1 MSKFRINLFIIVVSL
16 LFSIGTANGQSTEDF
31 ITSATSQA
39 HEVDE
44 TIRMQARKLGLGDV
58 HFTLGNTLFVVDDNS
73 AVPYV
78 LTERRDDGMNRIV
91 MSAQL
96 ILAFNYFSELSA
108 LNEENGNLWQNCEL
122 MYSKHVHL
130 AYWTMVQDSLAGHQ
144 STSLMSPNRY
154 AVEHGGYCAGLE
166 KHYPI
171 PKHLNSQIKESVTA
185 AIATIY
191 LHELAHLLYRDLP
204 ELSEWLDLSKP
215 IDMRILLQI
224 ECNSRREEMHADQF
238 AAKMLVDWGWVT
250 RAFDKTLWTT
260 LGSFRG
266 RGENN
271 SEIEQS
277 QSTLNSY
284 PRSLEFYGNVRASIE
299 AKGLVKGLTW
309 SQKYSDL
316 ISQITQL
323 QQQIVEQ
330 LPLTQI
336 PSSERLPCY

>member
-1 MSKFRINLFIIVVSL
+1 MSKFRINLLVFVVGL
-16 LFSIGTANGQSTEDF
+16 LISIGAADGQSKENF
-31 ITSATSQA
+31 IPSASSHA

-44 TIRMQARKLGLGDV
+44 TIRMQFRKLGIGDV
-58 HFTLGNTLFVVDDNS
+58 HYILSKTLFLVDDKT
-73 AVPYV
+73 ALPYV

-91 MSAQL
+91 MSTQL
-96 ILAFNYFSELSA
+96 IYAFNYFSELST
-108 LNEENGNLWQNCEL
+108 LSEENGNLWRNCEL

-130 AYWTMVQDSLAGHQ
+130 AYWTMVQDSLAGLQ
-144 STSLMSPNRY
+144 PTSLMSPNRY
-154 AVEHGGYCAGLE
+154 AVEDGDYCAGLE

-171 PKHLNSQIKESVTA
+171 SERINSRIKESVTA
-185 AIATIY
+185 AIATAY

-204 ELSEWLDLSKP
+204 ESSEWLDVSKP
-215 IDMRILLQI
+215 IDMRKLLQI
-224 ECNSRREEMHADQF
+224 ECSSGREELHADQF
-238 AAKMLVDWGWVT
+238 AAKILVDWGWVS

-277 QSTLNSY
+277 NSTLNSY
-284 PRSLEFYGNVRASIE
+284 PRSLEFFVSARASIE

-309 SQKYSDL
+309 SQNYSDL
-316 ISQITQL
+316 INQISHL
-323 QQQIVEQ
+323 QQKIVKQ

-336 PSSERLPCY
+336 SSSERFPCH